1 MIWVKLPKKAEMVV
15 MVEGDSGGT
24 DRLEGKGSGGAD
36 GKIDLPVVL
45 LRRGSMKMVMED
57 NAFNEVSYGNLE
69 VYANN

>member
-36 GKIDLPVVL
+36 GKIY
-45 LRRGSMKMVMED
+45 GSASCVATEGEHED
-57 NAFNEVSYGNLE
+57 GYGR
-69 VYANN
+69 